1 MSSHPLFR
9 QPLTWLLALLISAC
23 GSSSPLP
30 RDTPN
35 FFVLTT
41 DGQLARF
48 AISNPGEVTAVGE
61 VSGLAP
67 GEALIG
73 MDFRPATG
81 ALFAVG
87 NQGGVYTL
95 NTDTAEAMQV
105 ATLSADGLTPLMPDG
120 TAFGVDFNPVPDRLR
135 IVSDSGQNL
144 RANVDTGET
153 LIDGDLAYAMGDA
166 NEGAQPAVVAAA
178 YTNSRSG
185 EVTATELFVID
196 GGLDVLA
203 KQDPP
208 NDGVLNTRGM
218 LGIEASSPMA
228 LDIAAR
234 FDNTAY
240 AAVNTPDG
248 PQLLT
253 VNLASGRASLIGA
266 LGIEGEVL
274 ALSVMTP

>member
-1 MSSHPLFR
+1 MRLRSFFR
-9 QPLTWLLALLISAC
+9 QPLIWVIALLISAC
-23 GSSSPLP
+23 SSSGRLSV
-30 RDTPN
+30 DTPN

-48 AISNPGEVTAVGE
+48 ALNNPGTVEPVGDVAGLVPGEV
-61 VSGLAP
+61 
-67 GEALIG
+67 LIG

-81 ALFAVG
+81 ELFAVG
-87 NQGGVYTL
+87 DQGGVYTI
-95 NTDTAEAMQV
+95 NIETAAATQV
-105 ATLSADGLTPLMPDG
+105 ASLSADGLTPLVPSG
-120 TAFGVDFNPVPDRLR
+120 VAFGVDFNPVPDRLR

-153 LIDGDLAYAMGDA
+153 LIDGDLAYAMGDV
-166 NEGAQPAVVAAA
+166 NQGAQPAVVTAG

-185 EVTATELFVID
+185 EITATELFVID

-218 LGIEASSPMA
+218 LGVMASSPMA
-228 LDIAAR
+228 MDIAAA
-234 FDNTAY
+234 FDNNAY
-240 AAVNTPDG
+240 AVVNTMEG

-253 VNLASGRASLIGA
+253 IDLANGTARMIGS
-266 LGIEGEVL
+266 LGIEGQVL
-274 ALSVMTP
+274 ALSVRTP